1 VGITTA
7 EASRIRTEIVLAV
20 VGLVLL
26 LLLLAPMVA
35 RRLLRRSRL
44 GPTTDPHDSIA
55 RAWLEVRDTWLDLG
69 HRWPQGTPRQIADVV
84 GHRLPDGVAGTSLS
98 GVVSAVEQSR
108 YSEHLD
114 DVEGLRLQVHEVLSG
129 LDASRPWYRRLGHV
143 ILPASLTYAAR
154 QWWRR
159 VTTLRAPEAPVEETT
174 HLTSPEDEA
183 YQRPVGSAT
192 IR

>member
-1 VGITTA
+1 
-7 EASRIRTEIVLAV
+7 
-20 VGLVLL
+20 
-26 LLLLAPMVA
+26 MVA

-44 GPTTDPHDSIA
+44 ASATDVHESIS

-84 GHRLPDGVAGTSLS
+84 GKRLPDGVAETSLS

-114 DVEGLRLQVHEVLSG
+114 DVEGLRRQVDAVLSG
-129 LDASRPWYRRLGHV
+129 LDASRPWYRRLGH
-143 ILPASLTYAAR
+143 IIIPASLTYAAR
-154 QWWRR
+154 QRWRSMTSR
-159 VTTLRAPEAPVEETT
+159 PAPEALTEDTT

-183 YQRPVGSAT
+183 FQRPVGTT